1 MYSQRS
7 ANHSGLVLVQHSGRD
22 LKFDS
27 GRCIHAIDCELQ
39 ALSVFKAKTPSSLIV
54 PETMRA
60 AALVAVISVA
70 RAAPLAHHRR
80 DCRAD

>member
-7 ANHSGLVLVQHSGRD
+7 ANHSGIVLVQHSRRD
-22 LKFDS
+22 LKFYS
-27 GRCIHAIDCELQ
+27 GRCIHAINCELQ
-39 ALSVFKAKTPSSLIV
+39 PPSVFKAKTPGSLIV
-54 PETMRA
+54 PDSMTA

-80 DCRAD
+80 NCRAD